1 MMNEKLIAE
10 AVKMVIEYFENEG
23 IYEETKTLD
32 ARARKWYSNTEIV
45 EPQMLAA
52 VVMSGDFIPGITWN
66 EIKQIEEF
74 FFPSEPIE
82 FTNFHIGEIEEALDD
97 ELWR

>member
-1 MMNEKLIAE
+1 MMNERLIAD
-10 AVKMVIEYFENEG
+10 AVKMVIDYFESEG

-32 ARARKWYSNTEIV
+32 TRARDWYSHTEIV

-52 VVMSGDFIPGITWN
+52 VVMSGDFVPGITWD
-66 EIKQIEEF
+66 EIKQIEDF